1 MTPPL
6 GTQYARSADPAVMQA
21 VHGRQPARRT
31 FIADL
36 RWWAVSHG
44 IDPDTVVVLS
54 SPWGMTFGGLAT
66 PPEGMGRWTKG
77 RYSQPY
83 KNNPIR
89 GELARIRYDPPPI
102 PGVEST
108 FYAEEQMGS
117 GWWMTARPFIWAG
130 AVWVCLPHPPTEGR
144 FGGQWEEVRAS
155 DALHAREE
163 WQAHERAKEGR

>member
-21 VHGRQPARRT
+21 VHGRQQARRT

-77 RYSQPY
+77 R
-83 KNNPIR
+83 
-89 GELARIRYDPPPI
+89 
-102 PGVEST
+102 
-108 FYAEEQMGS
+108 
-117 GWWMTARPFIWAG
+117 
-130 AVWVCLPHPPTEGR
+130 